1 MGEVELEVGF
11 AFRTMEDPETF
22 KADEIAAHLISVR
35 FFPLP
40 PPVPA
45 SLGGRLPPPLPPP
58 SLSFSD

>member
-35 FFPLP
+35 FFPYPLP
-40 PPVPA
+40 D
-45 SLGGRLPPPLPPP
+45 PPLLVADCPPP
-58 SLSFSD
+58 SPHHP